1 MMFSIH
7 EELERLSQKYR
18 FFTSKEAFKQS
29 LKFQLQ
35 EKFRVE
41 ENKRFHDY
49 LIDLWVEE
57 PESGRQ
63 YAICLMNKLARVTI
77 KQNGQTIELKHH
89 GAQDQGRYDFLA
101 QVEKLERITMGRR
114 DVYGIVVLLTNDHL
128 YWTEP
133 MRPNTVDCEFRIHE
147 NRIITGELKWQER
160 ASAGTKENRDA
171 PIFIKGRYQ
180 LKWHHYSTINQDKH
194 GEFRYVAVHVG
205 DVYS

>member
-1 MMFSIH
+1 MFSIH

-18 FFTSKEAFKQS
+18 FFASKEAFKQS

-89 GAQDQGRYDFLA
+89 GAQD
-101 QVEKLERITMGRR
+101 
-114 DVYGIVVLLTNDHL
+114 
-128 YWTEP
+128 
-133 MRPNTVDCEFRIHE
+133 
-147 NRIITGELKWQER
+147 
-160 ASAGTKENRDA
+160 
-171 PIFIKGRYQ
+171 
-180 LKWHHYSTINQDKH
+180 
-194 GEFRYVAVHVG
+194 
-205 DVYS
+205 

>member
-1 MMFSIH
+1 MFSIH

-18 FFTSKEAFKQS
+18 FFASKEAFKQS

-114 DVYGIVVLLTNDHL
+114 NVYGIVVLLTNDHL

-160 ASAGTKENRDA
+160 ASAGTKKTVMRRSLL
-171 PIFIKGRYQ
+171 KG
-180 LKWHHYSTINQDKH
+180 L
-194 GEFRYVAVHVG
+194 
-205 DVYS
+205 